1 MVIIFLIFFY
11 FIEIIII
18 FNTRIK
24 TDGDRTTRILERILR
39 QNTEIKEKIEELLTR
54 QKVIEERF
62 EKMEVDYEEKNIN
75 KEFAKVINFLCLYP
89 TYIYYACFRHY
100 KS

>member
-54 QKVIEERF
+54 QKAIEERF

-75 KEFAKVINFLCLYP
+75 KEFAKVINFLCLY
-89 TYIYYACFRHY
+89 YIYIILLLFTINI
-100 KS
+100 

>member
-1 MVIIFLIFFY
+1 MIIIFLIFFY

-39 QNTEIKEKIEELLTR
+39 QNTEIKEKIEKLLTR
-54 QKVIEERF
+54 QKTIEERF
-62 EKMEVDYEEKNIN
+62 EKMEVNYEEKNIN
-75 KEFAKVINFLCLYP
+75 KEFAKVINFLCLY
-89 TYIYYACFRHY
+89 YIYIKLLLFTINI
-100 KS
+100 